1 MTAATVPMPGTATP
15 AAAPTTFGWPQV
27 VRIGLVQACLG
38 AVVVLM
44 TATLNRVMVVELGLP
59 ASVPGVLVL
68 LHFVVQLWLRP
79 RLGFGADRSGRRTA
93 WIVGGVALL
102 AASGVAASAT
112 TMLIERSRPLG
123 LAAAAVAFV
132 FLGAGVS
139 GAGTPLLAILAERVP
154 ERRRS
159 AAAAT
164 VWLMMIAGFIVT
176 TLLASR
182 GLAPYSHARLVS
194 VTAAVGLTCMVV
206 TCLAVIG
213 LDRGPR
219 VALAAA
225 EATTGASFAGALRG
239 VLREP
244 VARAFS
250 VFIFLSMFA
259 YSAQDLI
266 LEPYAGLV
274 YGLSPRESTAI
285 SGMHQAGLLVGM
297 LLCAALAMRVGTPRH
312 WASVGCAASA
322 VFFVALALSPLAGSV
337 PLLRVILMGLGVA
350 NGAFAIG
357 AISTMMTLTA
367 DAGDRT
373 SGLRMGIFG
382 AAQAVG
388 TGIGQFLGAAGSDVS
403 RALLGGVSLGYGAVF
418 GAEALM
424 FTIAAYFAMR
434 SAPTARLSAG
444 AVQGQSDRLL
454 AVMH

>member
-1 MTAATVPMPGTATP
+1 VTA
-15 AAAPTTFGWPQV
+15 TFGWPQI
-27 VRIGLVQACLG
+27 VRVGLVQACLG

-102 AASGVAASAT
+102 AVSGVAASAT
-112 TMLIERSRPLG
+112 TLLIEQSKPLG
-123 LAAAAVAFV
+123 LAAAAVAFI

-154 ERRRS
+154 EQRRS

-176 TLLASR
+176 TVLASK
-182 GLAPYSHARLVS
+182 GLAPYSHMKLVT
-194 VTAAVGLTCMVV
+194 VTAAVGLTCVVV
-206 TCLAVIG
+206 TSLAVIG

-219 VALAAA
+219 SATA
-225 EATTGASFAGALRG
+225 EAATLGPAAVNRATGTSFSDALRG

-244 VARAFS
+244 IARAFA

-274 YGLSPRESTAI
+274 YGLSPKESTAI
-285 SGMHQAGLLVGM
+285 SGMHQGGVLIGM
-297 LLCAALAMRVGTPRH
+297 LLCATLAMRVGTPRH
-312 WASVGCAASA
+312 WASVGCAISA
-322 VFFVALALSPLAGSV
+322 VFFVALALSPLVGSV

-367 DAGDRT
+367 DGGDHT

-403 RALLGGVSLGYGAVF
+403 RALLGGVTLGYGAVF
-418 GAEALM
+418 GVEALM
-424 FTIAAYFAMR
+424 FTVAAYFALR
-434 SAPTARLSAG
+434 SAPTARLTPS
-444 AVQGQSDRLL
+444 AVQGQSDQLL
-454 AVMH
+454 AVMR

>member
-1 MTAATVPMPGTATP
+1 VVTTTTAPGE
-15 AAAPTTFGWPQV
+15 FGWPEILRV
-27 VRIGLVQACLG
+27 GLVQACLG

-79 RLGFGADRSGRRTA
+79 RLGFGADRSGTRTR
-93 WIVGGVALL
+93 WIVGGVVLL
-102 AASGVAASAT
+102 AASGVAASAS
-112 TMLIERSRPLG
+112 TMLIEQSRGLG
-123 LAAAAVAFV
+123 IAAAAVAFV

-139 GAGTPLLAILAERVP
+139 GAGTPLLAILAEQVP

-176 TLLASR
+176 TVLASR
-182 GLAPYSHARLVS
+182 GLAPYSHGRLVA
-194 VTAAVGLTCMVV
+194 VTAAVGAVCVVV
-206 TCLAVIG
+206 TSLAVIG
-213 LDRGPR
+213 LDRRPR
-219 VALAAA
+219 PIVAGSLSAQAVNS
-225 EATTGASFAGALRG
+225 ATGSSFGEALRS
-239 VLREP
+239 VLAEP
-244 VARAFS
+244 IAKAFA

-274 YGLSPRESTAI
+274 YGLTPKESTAI
-285 SGMHQAGLLVGM
+285 SGMHQGGVLMGM
-297 LLCAALAMRVGTPRH
+297 LLCAALAFRIGTPRH
-312 WASVGCAASA
+312 WASAGCALSA
-322 VFFVALALSPLAGSV
+322 VFFVALAFSPMVGSV
-337 PLLRVILMGLGVA
+337 PLLRVILLGLGVA

-357 AISTMMTLTA
+357 AISTMMSLTA
-367 DAGDRT
+367 DAGDHT

-403 RALLGGVSLGYGAVF
+403 RALLGGVTVGYGAVF
-418 GAEALM
+418 GVEAAM
-424 FTIAAYFAMR
+424 FAVAAWFALR
-434 SAPTARLSAG
+434 SAPVLRVNPEMAR
-444 AVQGQSDRLL
+444 GQSDHLL
-454 AVMH
+454 AVMR

>member
-1 MTAATVPMPGTATP
+1 MPAVAEP
-15 AAAPTTFGWPQV
+15 TFGWPQI
-27 VRIGLVQACLG
+27 VRVGLVQACLG

-79 RLGFGADRSGRRTA
+79 RLGFGADRSGRRTL

-112 TMLIERSRPLG
+112 TLLIEQSRPLG

-132 FLGAGVS
+132 LLGAGVS

-154 ERRRS
+154 EQRRS

-176 TLLASR
+176 TVLASK
-182 GLAPYSHARLVS
+182 GLAPYSHERLVA
-194 VTAAVGLTCMVV
+194 VTAAVGV
-206 TCLAVIG
+206 TCVVITSLAVIG

-219 VALAAA
+219 P
-225 EATTGASFAGALRG
+225 ATLTPSAVNTATGTSFGEALRG

-244 VARAFS
+244 IARAFA

-274 YGLSPRESTAI
+274 YGLSPKESTAI
-285 SGMHQAGLLVGM
+285 SGMHQGGVLIGM
-297 LLCAALAMRVGTPRH
+297 LLCATLAMRVGTPRH
-312 WASVGCAASA
+312 WASVGCAISA
-322 VFFVALALSPLAGSV
+322 VFFVALALSPLVGSV

-367 DAGDRT
+367 DGGDHT

-403 RALLGGVSLGYGAVF
+403 RAIFGGVTRGYGAVF
-418 GAEALM
+418 GVEALM
-424 FTIAAYFAMR
+424 FTVAAYFALR
-434 SAPTARLSAG
+434 SAPTTRLTSRT
-444 AVQGQSDRLL
+444 VQGQSDQLL
-454 AVMH
+454 AAMR

>member
-1 MTAATVPMPGTATP
+1 
-15 AAAPTTFGWPQV
+15 
-27 VRIGLVQACLG
+27 
-38 AVVVLM
+38 M

-59 ASVPGVLVL
+59 ATVPGVLVL

-79 RLGFGADRSGRRTA
+79 RLGFGADRSGRRTR
-93 WIVGGVALL
+93 WIVGGVVLL

-112 TMLIERSRPLG
+112 TLLIEQSRPLG

-132 FLGAGVS
+132 CLGAGVS
-139 GAGTPLLAILAERVP
+139 GAGTPLLAILAEQVP

-176 TLLASR
+176 TVLASK
-182 GLAPYSHARLVS
+182 GLAPYSHLRLVG
-194 VTAAVGLTCMVV
+194 VTAAVGAVCIVV
-206 TCLAVIG
+206 TSVAVMG
-213 LDRGPR
+213 LDRRPAGAVAAGGP
-219 VALAAA
+219 A
-225 EATTGASFAGALRG
+225 ATTLSAGAVQSATGTSFSTALRG
-239 VLREP
+239 VLDEP
-244 VARAFS
+244 IARAFA

-274 YGLSPRESTAI
+274 YGLTPRESTAI
-285 SGMHQAGLLVGM
+285 SGMHQGGVLVGM
-297 LLCAALAMRVGTPRH
+297 LLCAALAFRVGTPRH
-312 WASVGCAASA
+312 WASVGCALSA

-337 PLLRVILMGLGVA
+337 PLLRVILLGLGVA

-357 AISTMMTLTA
+357 AISTMMALTA
-367 DAGDRT
+367 DGGDHS

-403 RALLGGVSLGYGAVF
+403 RALLGGVTAGYGAVF
-418 GAEALM
+418 GVEAAM
-424 FTIAAYFAMR
+424 FAVAAWFALR
-434 SAPTARLSAG
+434 AAPTLRVNVEMAR
-444 AVQGQSDRLL
+444 GQSDQLL
-454 AVMH
+454 GALR